1 MKQKDC
7 DIIIIGSG
15 LIGIVA
21 AYSLSLLGLKVVIVD
36 QKQII
41 LSGSLKNQSFE
52 KDTRTTAI
60 AEGSKIYLEEIK
72 LWESL
77 KKFAE
82 PIKNI
87 KVIDRNP
94 RNKIDFKNNSKGNN
108 LGYIVK
114 NSQFKSVVINKI
126 RQIKNLKI
134 LEKTTL
140 KKIYYEDK
148 KIICDFNKFLIKANL
163 VIAADGKNSTVRS
176 LMSTPVYKKIYKEN
190 ALVVNFQHKANHNNC
205 AYEFFYSNGPLAVL
219 PMKKKSNFQSSLI
232 WSNKKKFI
240 GNLINSDKDTLIQV
254 LHEKISEYLGEI
266 VAINSKQMFPLSAH
280 INKKFFEEKLI
291 YIGDAAHSIHPIA
304 GQGWN
309 LGLRDVGKLH
319 ALTRQYANLGLDIG
333 TERFCKL
340 YHNDCYYDSYRLF
353 QITDKLNSIFM
364 SESKILSSF
373 RNFGFGIINKKDNLK
388 NKITNFAMGLNL

>member
-1 MKQKDC
+1 
-7 DIIIIGSG
+7 
-15 LIGIVA
+15 
-21 AYSLSLLGLKVVIVD
+21 
-36 QKQII
+36 
-41 LSGSLKNQSFE
+41 
-52 KDTRTTAI
+52 
-60 AEGSKIYLEEIK
+60 
-72 LWESL
+72 
-77 KKFAE
+77 
-82 PIKNI
+82 
-87 KVIDRNP
+87 
-94 RNKIDFKNNSKGNN
+94 
-108 LGYIVK
+108 
-114 NSQFKSVVINKI
+114 
-126 RQIKNLKI
+126 
-134 LEKTTL
+134 
-140 KKIYYEDK
+140 
-148 KIICDFNKFLIKANL
+148 
-163 VIAADGKNSTVRS
+163 
-176 LMSTPVYKKIYKEN
+176 MSTPVYKKIYKEN

-219 PMKKKSNFQSSLI
+219 PMQKKSNFQSSLI

-388 NKITNFAMGLNL
+388 NKITNFAMGFNL